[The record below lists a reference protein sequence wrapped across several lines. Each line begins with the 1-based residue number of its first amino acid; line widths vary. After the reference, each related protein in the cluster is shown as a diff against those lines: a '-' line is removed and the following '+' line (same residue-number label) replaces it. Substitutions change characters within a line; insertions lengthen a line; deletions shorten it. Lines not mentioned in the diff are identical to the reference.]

1 MTNEE
6 LKDNLIQDT
15 NQNISE
21 NVENL
26 DIANVDNEIKYKIQD
41 FEGPLDLLLHLVK
54 EKKKD
59 IMEIPLAEITD
70 QFVAYVQEFKKNDME
85 IATEFLVMA
94 AKLLAIKSAKM
105 LPVEDVEEEM
115 EIINEELEIKLMA
128 KEYELFKEAGEN
140 LHNIENV
147 DRFYKAPDKS
157 VGDSRIIFNQF
168 NLDKMLDAFARIMLR
183 VENEENPSPEK
194 KINRDRWTVAEK
206 LAFLKGVL
214 RENKEI
220 SFYSLFDNNYSKLE
234 IITVFLAVLE
244 LLKFQ
249 YAEVI
254 QDENSE
260 DMLIRAKEIPDIE
273 MNEAVSFDQ
282 PVEG

>member
-1 MTNEE
+1 MQNH
-6 LKDNLIQDT
+6 IQNSVDVKDT
-15 NQNISE
+15 NVDAENQNFDIM
-21 NVENL
+21 L
-26 DIANVDNEIKYKIQD
+26 DDNEIKYKIQD

-70 QFVAYVQEFKKNDME
+70 QFVAYVKEFKKNDMD

-128 KEYELFKEAGEN
+128 KEYELFKEAGES

-147 DRFYKAPDKS
+147 DRFYKAPDKT
-157 VGDSRIIFNQF
+157 VGDSRIVFNQF

-183 VENEENPSPEK
+183 VEDKENPAPEK

-214 RENKEI
+214 RENSEI
-220 SFYSLFDNNYSKLE
+220 SFYSLFDDNYSKLE

-249 YAEVI
+249 YAEVF
-254 QDENSE
+254 QDENSD
-260 DMLIRAKEIPDIE
+260 DMVIRAREIPDIE
-273 MNEAVSFDQ
+273 MNEAVSFD
-282 PVEG
+282 EIIEN

>member
-6 LKDNLIQDT
+6 LKDTTIQDQPQGIDS
-15 NQNISE
+15 NAES
-21 NVENL
+21 VVMG
-26 DIANVDNEIKYKIQD
+26 DSDNEIKYKIQD

-70 QFVAYVQEFKKNDME
+70 QFVAYVQQFKDNDME

-105 LPVEDVEEEM
+105 LPVEDLEQEEEV
-115 EIINEELEIKLMA
+115 INEELEIKLMA

-157 VGDSRIIFNQF
+157 VGDSRIVFNQF

-183 VENEENPSPEK
+183 VEDKENPAPEK

-206 LAFLKGVL
+206 LSFLKGVL
-214 RENKEI
+214 KENSEI

-249 YAEVI
+249 YAEVV
-254 QDENSE
+254 QDENSD
-260 DMLIRAKEIPDIE
+260 DMIIKAKEIPDIE